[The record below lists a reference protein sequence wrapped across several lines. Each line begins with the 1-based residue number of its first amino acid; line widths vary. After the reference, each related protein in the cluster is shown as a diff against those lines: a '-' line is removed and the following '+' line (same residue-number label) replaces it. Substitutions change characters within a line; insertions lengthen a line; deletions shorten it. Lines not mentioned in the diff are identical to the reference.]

1 MTNIFIPLLINYDDD
16 DYDDILID
24 LITNDNWQDPDDIT
38 HTIGDWRKG
47 CYFNRR
53 DNYTPEYQN
62 ITTTLRC
69 NTFKSVI
76 QFLYMIHCK
85 NFTMTKTHT
94 NK

>member
-1 MTNIFIPLLINYDDD
+1 MRNIYLPLLIEYDEDDD
-16 DYDDILID
+16 E
-24 LITNDNWQDPDDIT
+24 TC
-38 HTIGDWRKG
+38 TIKDWRKG

-53 DNYTPEYQN
+53 DNYTPEYQK

-85 NFTMTKTHT
+85 NFTMTQIYT

>member
-1 MTNIFIPLLINYDDD
+1 MRNIYLPLLIEYDEDD
-16 DYDDILID
+16 ETY
-24 LITNDNWQDPDDIT
+24 
-38 HTIGDWRKG
+38 TIKDWRKG

-53 DNYTPEYQN
+53 DNYTPEYQK

-85 NFTMTKTHT
+85 NFTMTQIYT